1 VHAAA
6 ARAARMHLLVVD
18 DASADGD
25 ASPESSFS
33 SAPSALPLGA
43 SASLES
49 ILGTMLGILR
59 V

>member
-1 VHAAA
+1 
-6 ARAARMHLLVVD
+6 MHLLVVD

-25 ASPESSFS
+25 ASLCSSFS

-43 SASLES
+43 SASDES
-49 ILGTMLGILR
+49 FEEPRAGHLR